1 MLISGR
7 VQSDD
12 LHDLFSLG
20 GSAFAGTET
29 GTMFAGAEKIF
40 EQGVSP
46 LTTELSEDDPSQLR
60 NIAGVAGLERLSDA
74 EIAAS
79 AAAAKTDEQNLMAS
93 LFAGTGVVS
102 SLEHDSVIHASSSS
116 TPPRNPLERQ
126 AIKVAQAAAKALR
139 ESIKATQGAKIGTVT
154 WTGRKGD
161 AGREKDDRPVVKTA
175 AGLLATLRRQ
185 NKWKPPSEPMSRT
198 ASGSRSG
205 NGSGSG
211 GISPLSGLSGAGGG
225 TASPRVVSKGAV
237 TKPAV
242 RRPPGL
248 KVPGLAGKLREF
260 FRGKGGKA
268 LSTEIS
274 AFGRTVV
281 DEKDD
286 QQMMEFRHLIK
297 EIAVFRKGERIWE
310 LKGEFV

>member
-1 MLISGR
+1 
-7 VQSDD
+7 
-12 LHDLFSLG
+12 
-20 GSAFAGTET
+20 
-29 GTMFAGAEKIF
+29 MFAGAEKIY

-46 LTTELSEDDPSQLR
+46 LPTELSEDDPSQLR

-79 AAAAKTDEQNLMAS
+79 AAATKTDEQNLMAN

-102 SLEHDSVIHASSSS
+102 SLEHDSIIHASSSS
-116 TPPRNPLERQ
+116 SSPKNPLERQ

-139 ESIKATQGAKIGTVT
+139 ESIKATQGARIGTVT

-185 NKWKPPSEPMSRT
+185 NKWKPASEPMSRT

-205 NGSGSG
+205 NGSG
-211 GISPLSGLSGAGGG
+211 GISPIYGASGG
-225 TASPRVVSKGAV
+225 TASPRAASIGAV
-237 TKPAV
+237 AKPTA
-242 RRPPGL
+242 RRLPEL
-248 KVPGLAGKLREF
+248 KVQGLAGKLREF
-260 FRGKGGKA
+260 FKGKGGRA

-274 AFGRTVV
+274 AFGRTIV

-286 QQMMEFRHLIK
+286 GQMMEFRHLIK
-297 EIAVFRKGERIWE
+297 EIATFRRGDRMWE

>member
-1 MLISGR
+1 M
-7 VQSDD
+7 
-12 LHDLFSLG
+12 HDLFSLG

-29 GTMFAGAEKIF
+29 GTMFAGAEKIY

-46 LTTELSEDDPSQLR
+46 PTVESSEDDPSKLR

-79 AAAAKTDEQNLMAS
+79 TAAAKTDEQNLMAS

-102 SLEHDSVIHASSSS
+102 TLEHDSVIHASSSS
-116 TPPRNPLERQ
+116 KNPLERQ
-126 AIKVAQAAAKALR
+126 AMKVAQAAAKALR
-139 ESIKATQGAKIGTVT
+139 ESIQATQGAKIGTVT

-161 AGREKDDRPVVKTA
+161 AGKEEDDRPVVKTA

-185 NKWKPPSEPMSRT
+185 NKWKPASESMSRT

-205 NGSGSG
+205 NGSGV
-211 GISPLSGLSGAGGG
+211 ISPISGLGAASNIGSPRAGGRG
-225 TASPRVVSKGAV
+225 MV

-242 RRPPGL
+242 RRSPGL
-248 KVPGLAGKLREF
+248 KVPGLAEKLREF
-260 FRGKGGKA
+260 LKEKGGKA

-281 DEKDD
+281 DAKDD
-286 QQMMEFRHLIK
+286 EQMIEFRRLIK
-297 EIAVFRKGERIWE
+297 EIAAFRKGDRMWE
-310 LKGEFV
+310 LKRERI

>member
-1 MLISGR
+1 M
-7 VQSDD
+7 
-12 LHDLFSLG
+12 HDLFSLG

-29 GTMFAGAEKIF
+29 GTMFAGAEKIY

-46 LTTELSEDDPSQLR
+46 PTVELSEDDPSELR

-79 AAAAKTDEQNLMAS
+79 TAAAKTDEQNLMAS

-102 SLEHDSVIHASSSS
+102 TLEHDSVIHASSSS
-116 TPPRNPLERQ
+116 KNPLERQ
-126 AIKVAQAAAKALR
+126 AMKVAQAAVKALR
-139 ESIKATQGAKIGTVT
+139 ESIQATQGAKIGTVT

-161 AGREKDDRPVVKTA
+161 AGKEKDDRPVVKTA

-185 NKWKPPSEPMSRT
+185 NKWKPASESMSRT

-205 NGSGSG
+205 NGSGV
-211 GISPLSGLSGAGGG
+211 ISPISGLSVASNIGSPRAGGRG
-225 TASPRVVSKGAV
+225 MV
-237 TKPAV
+237 TKPV
-242 RRPPGL
+242 VGRSPGL
-248 KVPGLAGKLREF
+248 KVPGLAEKLREF
-260 FRGKGGKA
+260 LKEKGGKA

-281 DEKDD
+281 DARDD
-286 QQMMEFRHLIK
+286 EQMIEFRHLIK
-297 EIAVFRKGERIWE
+297 EIADFRKGDRMWE
-310 LKGEFV
+310 LKSELV

>member
-1 MLISGR
+1 
-7 VQSDD
+7 
-12 LHDLFSLG
+12 
-20 GSAFAGTET
+20 
-29 GTMFAGAEKIF
+29 MFAGAEKIY
-40 EQGVSP
+40 EQDVSP
-46 LTTELSEDDPSQLR
+46 PLTVELSEDDPSKLR

-102 SLEHDSVIHASSSS
+102 TLEHDSVIHASSK
-116 TPPRNPLERQ
+116 NPLERQ
-126 AIKVAQAAAKALR
+126 AIKVAQAAVKALR
-139 ESIKATQGAKIGTVT
+139 ESIQATQGAKIGTVT

-185 NKWKPPSEPMSRT
+185 NKWKPASESVTRT
-198 ASGSRSG
+198 ASESKSG
-205 NGSGSG
+205 NGHGHG
-211 GISPLSGLSGAGGG
+211 VISPISGLSSIGGSMG
-225 TASPRVVSKGAV
+225 RSAV
-237 TKPAV
+237 TKPAA
-242 RRPPGL
+242 RRSPGL

-260 FRGKGGKA
+260 LKENGGKA

-281 DEKDD
+281 DAKDD
-286 QQMMEFRHLIK
+286 EQMMEFRHLIK
-297 EIAVFRKGERIWE
+297 EIAAFRKGDRTWE
-310 LKGEFV
+310 LKREFV

>member
-1 MLISGR
+1 MLTDDC

-46 LTTELSEDDPSQLR
+46 LTSGLSEDDPSQLR

-102 SLEHDSVIHASSSS
+102 SLEHDSVIHASSSLS
-116 TPPRNPLERQ
+116 PSRNPLERQ

-185 NKWKPPSEPMSRT
+185 NKWKPVSEPMSRT

-205 NGSGSG
+205 NGSG
-211 GISPLSGLSGAGGG
+211 GISPLSGLSGVGSS

-237 TKPAV
+237 TKPAA

-260 FRGKGGKA
+260 FKGKGGKA

-297 EIAVFRKGERIWE
+297 EIAVFRRGERIWE